1 MVRMTRSRSASVKPA
16 NSAISSASS
25 TKNTK
30 KPSGTKNVAAASKLP
45 APQAPSVQPS
55 GSESSTGA
63 KKRATRSRAA
73 PAQPKEVAQ
82 PVETVEEGESPE
94 STKEASTVLDALIEP
109 SPAVEVAE
117 SPETTEPANLTV
129 SAKIASIEPSGSTG
143 TGKTTPLFSPGES
156 GGSNENGKQASGL
169 IPDTNRT
176 VDSTQSAEP
185 VVSND
190 SSKSSA
196 VSAAEQAAAVSS
208 DPIATAKPAATNGRP
223 RRVKTSKVNKT
234 LAPTSTDLGQSP
246 AQIPAE
252 GRTTRSKQNI
262 KEPEKRPKTVPPLT
276 LYDFLKEKYAKDPN
290 EPRNHLVL
298 GEIKSF
304 RDEYV
309 DYLNDNHDN
318 PTISQ
323 LRDLNTD
330 EVLRVGAPQ
339 DPVEY
344 QRSARVRF
352 APLISG
358 TPNYEVKDI
367 NDALLKSDG
376 KMKKKDGEPSER
388 RKAMQ
393 ENTDLPLQLWLPGT
407 PLRPYASALTSSRAG
422 VATHP
427 INIDPPGSGG
437 AFDANNFP
445 KVYTHNG
452 ELPPE
457 AKAQAASKRPKRA
470 AVYGNKRKADEIT
483 DQGVEQ
489 PNKRS
494 KKAKAPANLAPI
506 IEEDEDGLEVG
517 DGADFPMQSVE
528 ESKQPAKKRKASG
541 DDEPAG
547 PTRRSARNRSARPI
561 VKLSDAARPNVIQQP
576 VQASDEAATAPRQ
589 RGGKRSASV
598 LDESAKP
605 SKRLKS
611 AKSEDPVASQ
621 DEDVIVVNTTGRKRA
636 ASAINEPAEAPRK
649 RQQTARLRSK
659 TEQPAK
665 AESAAGMSSKGHRKT
680 ATALAPSKATKQKPV
695 GNNKLKTQRM
705 SKSCNW
711 CRVKHVGCQAG
722 HVNPGPDFVK
732 GVTKGPTWRAG
743 CGPAACNERGH
754 KHSDDSVEQD
764 QSTPSAEDP
773 QATAS
778 DAHAS
783 RSPSPAQGL
792 EAEQGEQHHEPEA
805 EEENDRA
812 QLLSKQ
818 VYYDKTNAPK
828 TQRTA
833 SPAEE
838 AQ

>member
-1 MVRMTRSRSASVKPA
+1 MTRSRSASVKPA
-16 NSAISSASS
+16 NSATSSASS

-30 KPSGTKNVAAASKLP
+30 KPSGTKNVAAVSKLP

-55 GSESSTGA
+55 RSESSTGA
-63 KKRATRSRAA
+63 KKRATRSRAT
-73 PAQPKEVAQ
+73 PAQPKEAAQ
-82 PVETVEEGESPE
+82 PVETVEEEESHE
-94 STKEASTVLDALIEP
+94 STKEASTVPDALIEP
-109 SPAVEVAE
+109 SPTVEVAE
-117 SPETTEPANLTV
+117 SPKTAEPANLTV
-129 SAKIASIEPSGSTG
+129 SSKNVSIEPTGSTE
-143 TGKTTPLFSPGES
+143 TGKTTHSFSSGES
-156 GGSNENGKQASGL
+156 EGSNENGKQASGL
-169 IPDTNRT
+169 IPDTNLT
-176 VDSTQSAEP
+176 VDIAQPSKP
-185 VVSND
+185 IVSNNSSD
-190 SSKSSA
+190 STAIST
-196 VSAAEQAAAVSS
+196 AEQAAAVSS
-208 DPIATAKPAATNGRP
+208 DSIATAKPAAINGRP

-234 LAPTSTDLGQSP
+234 LAPTSTDLGQSA
-246 AQIPAE
+246 AQVPAE
-252 GRTTRSKQNI
+252 GRTTRSKQNA
-262 KEPEKRPKTVPPLT
+262 KEPEKRQKTVPPLT

-290 EPRNHLVL
+290 EPRNHSVL

-309 DYLNDNHDN
+309 DYLNDNHEN

-330 EVLRVGAPQ
+330 EVMRVGAPQ

-358 TPNYEVKDI
+358 TPNYEVNDI

-376 KMKKKDGEPSER
+376 KMKKKNGEPSER

-393 ENTDLPLQLWLPGT
+393 ENTDFPLQLWLPGT
-407 PLRPYASALTSSRAG
+407 PLRPYASASTSSRAG

-445 KVYTHNG
+445 KIYTRNG

-470 AVYGNKRKADEIT
+470 AANGSKRKADEIT
-483 DQGVEQ
+483 DQEVEQ

-506 IEEDEDGLEVG
+506 IEENEDGLEVG

-541 DDEPAG
+541 DDGPAG
-547 PTRRSARNRSARPI
+547 PTRRSARNRSAQPI
-561 VKLSDAARPNVIQQP
+561 AKLSDAARPNAVQQA
-576 VQASDEAATAPRQ
+576 VQASDEAATAPR
-589 RGGKRSASV
+589 RSGRKRSASV
-598 LDESAKP
+598 LDESENP

-611 AKSEDPVASQ
+611 AKPEDPVASQ
-621 DEDVIVVNTTGRKRA
+621 DDDVIVVNTIGRKRA
-636 ASAINEPAEAPRK
+636 ASVIDEPAEAPRK

-659 TEQPAK
+659 TEQPTK
-665 AESAAGMSSKGHRKT
+665 AETAASASSKGHRKT
-680 ATALAPSKATKQKPV
+680 ATALAPSKAAKQKPA
-695 GNNKLKTQRM
+695 GNNKLKIQRM

-743 CGPAACNERGH
+743 CGPAACKERGH
-754 KHSDDSVEQD
+754 KHGDDSVEQD
-764 QSTPSAEDP
+764 QLTPSAEDP

-783 RSPSPAQGL
+783 RSPSPAQEL
-792 EAEQGEQHHEPEA
+792 EAEKGEQHHEPEA

-818 VYYDKTNAPK
+818 VYDEKANALGTQKTA
-828 TQRTA
+828 T
-833 SPAEE
+833 PAEE